1 MSYTL
6 AYAVLAVV
14 WLGASVAAGAL
25 LALLA
30 RRMHPSL
37 SFRRLWVFYS
47 ALLAIA
53 TAILFAIGV
62 V

>member
-1 MSYTL
+1 MY
-6 AYAVLAVV
+6 VL
-14 WLGASVAAGAL
+14 LGVFWIAAACGGGAL

-47 ALLAIA
+47 GLLAIG
-53 TAILFAIGV
+53 TAVLFLIGIF
-62 V
+62 